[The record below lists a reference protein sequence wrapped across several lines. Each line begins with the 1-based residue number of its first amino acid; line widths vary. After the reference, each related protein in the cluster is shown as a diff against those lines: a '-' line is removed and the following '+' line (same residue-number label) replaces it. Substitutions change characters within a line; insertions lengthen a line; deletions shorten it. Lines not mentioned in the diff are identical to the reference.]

1 MRRAVPESN
10 MNALLALSRLI
21 DAINTVVGRCVTWLT
36 LVVVVV
42 SAGNAIIRKTFQTSS
57 NAWLELQWYLFGAIF
72 LLAAGYT
79 LLRNEHVRVDVLS
92 SRLSRR
98 KQIYIDI
105 FGVIFFLMPA
115 CLLITYLS
123 WPVFMDSFLTNEQSS
138 NTGGLVRWPV
148 KLLIPVGFGLLV
160 LAGLSHLIKCIGF
173 LMGKCPDPGAR
184 PTEMSAEEALA
195 LEIAEEARQRE
206 ERALGAQRAEGPGG
220 SRDKNG
226 QDGR

>member
-1 MRRAVPESN
+1 

-21 DAINTVVGRCVTWLT
+21 DAVNTVVGRCVTWLT
-36 LVVVVV
+36 LVVVLV
-42 SAGNAIIRKTFQTSS
+42 SAGNAVVRKTFQISS

-92 SRLSRR
+92 SRLPRR

-123 WPVFMDSFLTNEQSS
+123 WPMFIDSFLSNEQSS

-148 KLLIPVGFGLLV
+148 KLLIPVGFALLV
-160 LAGLSHLIKCIGF
+160 LAGLSHLIKCVGF

-184 PTEMSAEEALA
+184 ATDISAEEALA
-195 LEIAEEARQRE
+195 QEIAEEARLRE
-206 ERALGAQRAEGPGG
+206 ERALAAQGGQAPGG
-220 SRDKNG
+220 ARDQNG